1 MNTKDLKPQDAQA
14 KLEELNGVA
23 EDDRND
29 EQKADIE
36 QLTVYVTETTELS
49 ELRGKDDG
57 QLEDKDANRLVEL
70 SEKYED
76 VEVGKV
82 ELKPK
87 PDDKKPA
94 GTDKKF
100 AGIYDSVEDLIYGIN
115 SSEEERKRI
124 TAELSEEDKQALE
137 DYYKGSQRVVTKA
150 VDLSKKTTATAK
162 DISKIPLEHRKLEE
176 MNNQEYTEWH
186 KKEPIKAQAWVVRA
200 TNLSSSQALSREKV
214 FAKYPNWLAM
224 EQGYV
229 APSKEYL
236 EFHKVAEEKGETY
249 LNSPDGPELCMAAM
263 EESLKT
269 GKPKEKEP
277 AKPPAKKPAKSMAQ
291 GPAGKGASPSS
302 GKSKMSAE
310 EFEALSPE
318 EQEAQMENEI
328 LNK

>member
-82 ELKPK
+82 EPKPK
-87 PDDKKPA
+87 PEEKKEEKPA
-94 GTDKKF
+94 GTEKKF
-100 AGIYDSVEDLIYGIN
+100 AGIYESVEDLINGIN

-162 DISKIPLEHRKLEE
+162 DISKIPLEDRKLNE
-176 MNNQEYTEWH
+176 MTDPEYVEWQE
-186 KKEPIKAQAWVVRA
+186 
-200 TNLSSSQALSREKV
+200 
-214 FAKYPNWLAM
+214 
-224 EQGYV
+224 
-229 APSKEYL
+229 
-236 EFHKVAEEKGETY
+236 
-249 LNSPDGPELCMAAM
+249 
-263 EESLKT
+263 
-269 GKPKEKEP
+269 
-277 AKPPAKKPAKSMAQ
+277 
-291 GPAGKGASPSS
+291 
-302 GKSKMSAE
+302 
-310 EFEALSPE
+310 
-318 EQEAQMENEI
+318 
-328 LNK
+328 